1 MKNILCLDIG
11 SGTQDAL
18 LYIKGERLENC
29 PKLVL
34 PSPARMVGQRI
45 RSLTGQG
52 RPIYLFGR
60 NMGGGFSRDLS
71 AHLEAGLAVAAHPE
85 AALALADDPAGLKD
99 KGIELSRVC
108 PPDHVAVHLSDFDPA
123 FWRGLLAQAGLAY
136 PDLVLAAAQDHGFH
150 PGSSNRL
157 GRFQLWE
164 SFLRQADGRMSG
176 LLFREAPEQLTR
188 LRVLQQQTGGGPVS
202 DTGAIAVLG
211 ALFVPEIEAR
221 SREQGVLVVNLGNS
235 HTIAFLV
242 FRDRVWGVYEHHT
255 GLLDRDTLW
264 EQLKRF
270 RSGSLAG
277 MEVFQD
283 RGHGCMVRD
292 LPAGAEGFGHTV
304 VLGPQR
310 DMLAGLPVEFPAP
323 GGDMMLA
330 GCFGLLKG
338 WHMQNGQDA
347 PGD

>member
-1 MKNILCLDIG
+1 MKHILCLDIG

-29 PKLVL
+29 PKFVL
-34 PSPARMVGQRI
+34 PSPAKMVGRRI
-45 RSLTGQG
+45 RELSG
-52 RPIYLFGR
+52 RGLPLYLHGS
-60 NMGGGFSRDLS
+60 NMGGGFYRDLT
-71 AHLEAGLAVAAHPE
+71 AHLGAGLAAVAHPD
-85 AALALADDPAGLKD
+85 AALALADDVSRLEDMGIGL
-99 KGIELSRVC
+99 SSAC
-108 PPDHVAVHLSDFDPA
+108 PPGHVPVHLADYDHG
-123 FWRGLLAQAGLAY
+123 FWRGLLSQAGLDY

-150 PGSSNRL
+150 PGRSNRL
-157 GRFQLWE
+157 GRFTLWE
-164 SFLRQADGRMSG
+164 QFLHESDGRMET
-176 LLFREAPEQLTR
+176 LLFAEPPEQVTR
-188 LRVLQQQTGGGPVS
+188 LRALQEAIGGGPVS

-242 FRDRVWGVYEHHT
+242 FRGRVWGVYEHHT

-264 EQLKRF
+264 EQLARF

-277 MEVFQD
+277 MEVFEDQ
-283 RGHGCMVRD
+283 GHGCMVRD
-292 LPAGAEGFGHTV
+292 LPDQADGFGHTV

-338 WHMQNGQDA
+338 WHMQNGQEG